1 MKAVPN
7 RRRFL
12 GKMLLGSIAATAI
25 PNVSFASKKRNSS
38 QTALRKI
45 KSGSPFSEEYWKFI
59 RTQFLLSPNKH
70 YFNTASLGASPRL
83 VIDTMYDWTV
93 KLEKMGESMQDRI
106 GETREKAAELLN
118 CEVDELA
125 ITGNTTEGI
134 NIVAQSIK
142 FKKGDEI
149 VVTDHAHI
157 GGAAPWLALKNNA
170 DLKIDVKLAELNSN
184 GLNNLEQI
192 KKKITSKTK
201 VVVVSHVTCT
211 TGMVL
216 PIKEIIAYCRSKGIM
231 TCIDGAHPLGMMKVD
246 LKELNP
252 DFYATSGHKWL
263 LGPKGT
269 GFLFI
274 NKNTIQELKPIH
286 AGAYAG
292 IDYDLENLKFE
303 HNQKTHRIELGT
315 RSTPTAMALG
325 AAIDFV
331 NAIGI
336 ENIEARGKALAKY
349 LKEELVKI
357 PKVEVL
363 TPFDEQYSASIVTFS
378 VKGMEFEQLQ
388 TLIQIP
394 KEDNAGVMR
403 KFRVRGIHENNLNGI
418 RISCAIYN
426 SYEEMDRLLNLLKSI
441 VAG

>member
-25 PNVSFASKKRNSS
+25 PNISFAAKKNTST

-45 KSGSPFSEEYWKFI
+45 KSGNPFSEEYWKFI
-59 RTQFLLSPNKH
+59 RTQFLLSPNRH
-70 YFNTASLGASPRL
+70 YFNTASLGSSPRL

-93 KLEKMGESMQDRI
+93 KLEKMGESLQDRI
-106 GETREKAAELLN
+106 GETRKKAATLLN
-118 CEVDELA
+118 CEADELA

-157 GGAAPWLALKNNA
+157 GGAAPWLALQNNT
-170 DLKIDVKLAELNSN
+170 DLKLKVKLAELNSN

-192 KKKITSKTK
+192 KKQITSKTK

-216 PIKEIIAYCRSKGIM
+216 PVKEIIAYCRSKGIM
-231 TCIDGAHPLGMMKVD
+231 TCIDGAHPLGMMEVD
-246 LKELNP
+246 LRDINP

-274 NKNTIQELKPIH
+274 SKNTIKELKPIH

-325 AAIDFV
+325 SAIDFI

-336 ENIEARGKALAKY
+336 KNIETRGKELAKY

-363 TPFDEQYSASIVTFS
+363 TPFDERYSASIVTFR
-378 VKGMEFEQLQ
+378 VEGMEYEKLQ
-388 TLIQIP
+388 TLIQVP
-394 KEDNAGVMR
+394 QENAIGGVR
-403 KFRVRGIHENNLNGI
+403 KFRVRGIHENDLNGI

-426 SYEEMDRLLNLLKSI
+426 SYEEIDKLLALLKSI
-441 VAG
+441 VEE